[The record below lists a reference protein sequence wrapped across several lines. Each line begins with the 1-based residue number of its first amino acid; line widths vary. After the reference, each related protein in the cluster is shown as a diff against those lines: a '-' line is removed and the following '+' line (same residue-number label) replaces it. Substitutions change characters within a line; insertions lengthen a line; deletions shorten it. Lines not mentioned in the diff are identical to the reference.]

1 MKYLPAIGLLLALAV
16 APASQA
22 EQRLFLSGGEY
33 SDAVYY
39 AYAGLIVPGP
49 ARENGRGFFQRYWVD
64 GLGYEYNGAPGRVKA
79 DAWGGEASLGY
90 GSSNATGWGSV
101 SLGLRY
107 TDTSLSPDDPSATA
121 RGSQTGVKVQLEG
134 ETEIAPSWRLGGI
147 ASYTS
152 AQNGYWGRMR
162 LVRRSTAA
170 SSVGAE
176 FVLNGNDEAQSS
188 AAGLLFSMQPSGGAW
203 NVLIKA
209 GYRFASDADGI
220 YGGLE
225 FGYGF

>member
-1 MKYLPAIGLLLALAV
+1 MKYLPALALLLGV
-16 APASQA
+16 AITPCSRA
-22 EQRLFLSGGEY
+22 EQTLFLSGGEY

-39 AYAGLIVPGP
+39 GYAGLVVPGP
-49 ARENGRGFFQRYWVD
+49 ARENGRGFFQRYWLD
-64 GLGYEYNGAPGRVKA
+64 GLGYEYDGGPGRIKA
-79 DAWGGEASLGY
+79 KAWGGEASLGY
-90 GSSNATGWGSV
+90 GTSNASGWGSM

-107 TDTSLSPDDPSATA
+107 TDTTLSPDDPTATA

-134 ETEIAPSWRLGGI
+134 ETEVAPSWRIGGI

-152 AQNGYWGRMR
+152 AQNGYWGRLR
-162 LVRRSTAA
+162 LTHRTTGS

-176 FVLNGNDEAQSS
+176 FALNGNDEAQSS
-188 AAGLLFSMQPSGGAW
+188 AAGLLFSVQPAGSSW
-203 NVLIKA
+203 SILFKA
-209 GYRFASDADGI
+209 GYRFDSDADGI